1 MIKSSNGMEQMLALT
16 DEERRRDDEAS
27 LAWLMEVFYSYL
39 IHTPTTGLRPGPRH
53 PWFHLTLEF

>member
-27 LAWLMEVFYSYL
+27 LAWLMEVSDSYW

>member
-1 MIKSSNGMEQMLALT
+1 MEQMLALT

-27 LAWLMEVFYSYL
+27 LAWLMEVSDSYW